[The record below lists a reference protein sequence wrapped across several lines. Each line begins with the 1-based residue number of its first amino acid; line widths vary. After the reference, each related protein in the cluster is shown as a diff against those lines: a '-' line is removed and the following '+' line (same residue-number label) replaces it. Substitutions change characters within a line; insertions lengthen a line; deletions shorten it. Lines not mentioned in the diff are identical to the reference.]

1 MRKMKQA
8 AVAIAA
14 IAICTA
20 LIGPAVGQQKPG
32 GAVAVAARK
41 ANFKEI
47 GGAFK
52 TVNDEIRSGR
62 PDLNALKPAARDL
75 ATRSRLSLG
84 HFPRDSA
91 PGPGIT
97 TRAKAD
103 IWANMPAFVKLQ
115 NMMVNASVSLDA
127 AASRGDVA
135 AMTKARDT
143 LGASCKACHDRFRQP
158 SS

>member
-1 MRKMKQA
+1 MSKMKKA
-8 AVAIAA
+8 ATSVAA
-14 IAICTA
+14 IILCGA
-20 LIGPAVGQQKPG
+20 LIGPAIGQQKPG
-32 GAVAVAARK
+32 GTGAVAARK

-62 PDLNALKPAARDL
+62 PDMNALKPAARDL

-115 NMMVNASVSLDA
+115 NMMVNASASLDA
-127 AASRGDVA
+127 AVSRGDVG
-135 AMTKARDT
+135 AMTKARDA
-143 LGASCKACHDRFRQP
+143 LGATCKACHDRFRQP
-158 SS
+158 S